1 MRKPRRKAEET
12 REDILGK
19 AEELF
24 RAEGFAKVSIADIAS
39 ALGMSPANI
48 FKHFHT
54 KTALAVA
61 ITERHISDMT
71 ERLASLDEI
80 VPPEERLLR
89 VAQRLMESHL
99 DDLHRNPHIFE
110 IVLMTADTDFPSGRL
125 YKRLLEEKFESII
138 RAGVEA
144 GFYCCTD
151 PGRSAKAVTA
161 ALAGVLHPALLK
173 RTECGELDGRCE
185 MLVDLINTALQNP
198 LAK

>member
-161 ALAGVLHPALLK
+161 ALVGVLHPALLK
-173 RTECGELDGRCE
+173 RTECGELDERCE